1 MVAYRLGVYLNM
13 DQYQIESHLVLD
25 GHELDAHCE
34 FSKSSCGIIVGITV
48 VFSMDKDNNKI
59 VIESLEEWCE
69 FMLNLC
75 ESKVDNDEV
84 PIMSKPAASYSKN
97 ERGNFWGMKGIEGVG

>member
-1 MVAYRLGVYLNM
+1 M

-25 GHELDAHCE
+25 GHKLDAHCE
-34 FSKSSCGIIVGITV
+34 FSKSSCGKIIVGITV
-48 VFSMDKDNNKI
+48 VFSMNDNKI
-59 VIESLEEWCE
+59 VMESLEEWCE

-84 PIMSKPAASYSKN
+84 PIMSKPAALT
-97 ERGNFWGMKGIEGVG
+97 